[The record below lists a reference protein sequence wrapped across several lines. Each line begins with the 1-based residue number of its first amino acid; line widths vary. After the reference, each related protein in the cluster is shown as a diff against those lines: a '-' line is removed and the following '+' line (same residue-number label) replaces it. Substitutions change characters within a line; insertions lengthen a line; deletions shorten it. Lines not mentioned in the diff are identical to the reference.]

1 MAAFYNWD
9 RLYGL
14 LILRQPVFWK
24 KSEPEISRV
33 LFSLMWAVIIHLGLP
48 LPTTSSVLPNRQAGS
63 LIAVLFGLATGGVYT
78 ASPVTRTAV
87 GFYPAISP
95 LPVFPEK
102 PSAVC
107 FLLHYPLA
115 RTIWLL
121 ASTLPYVARTF
132 LQYPG
137 IKTKPGSQRS
147 RIRLW
152 WILNYQHCR

>member
-1 MAAFYNWD
+1 M
-9 RLYGL
+9 
-14 LILRQPVFWK
+14 
-24 KSEPEISRV
+24 
-33 LFSLMWAVIIHLGLP
+33 IIHLGLP
-48 LPTTSSVLPNRQAGS
+48 LPTASSVLPNRQAGS

-78 ASPVTRTAV
+78 ARPVTRPAV

-95 LPVFPEK
+95 LPVFPKK

-107 FLLHYPLA
+107 FLLHYPLV

-147 RIRLW
+147 RIRL
-152 WILNYQHCR
+152 

>member
-1 MAAFYNWD
+1 MMAFYNWS

-14 LILRQPVFWK
+14 LKLRQTEFLK

-33 LFSLMWAVIIHLGLP
+33 LFSLMWAMIIHLGLP
-48 LPTTSSVLPNRQAGS
+48 LPTASSVLPNRQAGS
-63 LIAVLFGLATGGVYT
+63 LIAVLFGLATGGVYN
-78 ASPVTRTAV
+78 ASTVTRTAV

-95 LPVFPEK
+95 LPVFPKK

-107 FLLHYPLA
+107 FLLHYPLD
-115 RTIWLL
+115 RTIWPLT
-121 ASTLPYVARTF
+121 STLPYVARTF
-132 LQYPG
+132 LQFPG

-152 WILNYQHCR
+152 CILNYQHCR